1 MNVVAINGSPRGAN
15 GNTECIL
22 EPFLEGARDAG
33 ALVEVVYLKDQHI
46 EHCLGCFSCWTRT
59 PGVCVHKDDM
69 PALLEKVRQADV
81 LVLAT
86 PLYVFTFSGLLKD
99 FCDRLAIPIQM
110 PQIERI
116 GDQYVHPM
124 RHPEEWPK
132 KLVLI
137 SNAGFPG
144 AQHFD
149 GLKETMRTWA
159 RLPGFELEGMICCPA
174 GPLLKVPAL
183 QEGLAWYVGA
193 ARRAGT
199 EVVEQGAICAGTSEI
214 LERQLAEPAVYA
226 NMTNSSWHGRGTP
239 PGEQDSAAAETGGE
253 GTPIHRR

>member
-1 MNVVAINGSPRGAN
+1 MNILAVNASPRGAK
-15 GNTECIL
+15 GNTERIL
-22 EPFLEGARDAG
+22 EPFVEGARDAG
-33 ALVEVVYLKDQHI
+33 AQLEVVYLRDQHI
-46 EHCLGCFSCWTRT
+46 EHCLGCFTCWTRT
-59 PGVCVHKDDM
+59 PGACVRKDDM

-99 FCDRLAIPIQM
+99 FVDRLAIPIQM

-124 RHPEEWPK
+124 RHPKEWPK

-137 SNAGFPG
+137 SNAGFPE

-159 RLPGFELEGMICCPA
+159 RLPGFELGGMICCPA
-174 GPLLKVPAL
+174 GPLLNVPAL
-183 QEGLAWYVGA
+183 QERLSWYLDA
-193 ARRAGT
+193 ARRGGT
-199 EVVEQGAICAGTSEI
+199 KVVEQGAISAATSEI
-214 LERQLAEPAVYA
+214 LERQLVEPAVYA
-226 NMTNSSWHGRGTP
+226 NMTNTRWHGRSAP
-239 PGEQDSAAAETGGE
+239 SREQES
-253 GTPIHRR
+253 